1 MIFHIYSA
9 IGRTGSWRL
18 CKLLS
23 TSYKN
28 YPPFANSFTD
38 PAEEHFCHHV
48 HSLDILPVPE
58 AIPILSTRKNRKDAA
73 LSNIIAWKVKEW
85 IPQTQEKNLNPFSVD
100 VNEYNNLIESM
111 IEGERQFIEMYSPVI
126 IYLEDSVEDIE
137 RKLSIQVP
145 YPHKDKEYISKYPPK
160 EYIINYSELPSQMP
174 IQVPQNIPGEMPKSF

>member
-23 TSYKN
+23 TSYQN

-38 PAEEHFCHHV
+38 PADEHFCHHV

-73 LSNIIAWKVKEW
+73 LSNIIAWKTKEF
-85 IPQTQEKNLNPFSVD
+85 IPGTQTTLKPFIAD

-126 IYLEDSVEDIE
+126 IYLEDTVEDIE
-137 RKLSIQVP
+137 KKLELKVP
-145 YPHKDKEYISKYPPK
+145 YPHIDKAYISKYPPNA
-160 EYIINYSELPSQMP
+160 YIINYTALPD
-174 IQVPQNIPGEMPKSF
+174 

>member
-23 TSYKN
+23 TSYQN

-38 PAEEHFCHHV
+38 PADEHFCHHV

-73 LSNIIAWKVKEW
+73 LSNIIAWKTKEF
-85 IPQTQEKNLNPFSVD
+85 IPGTQTTLNPFIAD

-126 IYLEDSVEDIE
+126 IYLEDTVEDIE
-137 RKLSIQVP
+137 KKLELKVP
-145 YPHKDKEYISKYPPK
+145 YPHIDKAYISKFPPNA
-160 EYIINYSELPSQMP
+160 YIENYNELPTQMP
-174 IQVPQNIPGEMPKSF
+174 RPDASEYPRPGA

>member
-23 TSYKN
+23 TSYQN
-28 YPPFANSFTD
+28 YYPFANSFTD
-38 PAEEHFCHHV
+38 PADEHFCHHV

-58 AIPILSTRKNRKDAA
+58 AIPILSTRKSRKDAA
-73 LSNIIAWKVKEW
+73 LSNIIAWKTREF
-85 IPQTQEKNLNPFSVD
+85 IPGTQTILKPFIAD

-126 IYLEDSVEDIE
+126 IYLEDTVEDIE
-137 RKLSIQVP
+137 KKLELKVP
-145 YPHKDKEYISKYPPK
+145 YPHIDKAYISKFPPNA
-160 EYIINYSELPSQMP
+160 YIENYSELPTQM
-174 IQVPQNIPGEMPKSF
+174 PQNIPGQVPKSF